1 MIPNGLVVIWKS
13 LPFLLVGMYPDGDL
27 GGLALTVIL
36 SITIGV
42 ASFALGTILGSVA
55 ALLPPPFRWLPLATM
70 VLVRGVPALAF
81 LFWFYF
87 LLPRLIGADL
97 PPLLSAGIALTLY
110 HGAYMGEDV
119 RGGLRAVS
127 TGQWEAARC
136 LGLGYLPTLF
146 LVVLPQALRAITPSL
161 VGRFINLVIYTS
173 VVSILGVLE
182 FTRAAVLV
190 NNRELLYPQY
200 IFAFTGLVYFML
212 CYAVSAVG
220 RQVERRW
227 SWTASMTGR
236 HPRSGRIPLP
246 DKVDPIAGAFS

>member
-1 MIPNGLVVIWKS
+1 MIPNGLIVIWKS
-13 LPFLLVGMYPDGDL
+13 LPFLLVGMYPEGEL

-36 SITIGV
+36 SITIGL
-42 ASFALGTILGSVA
+42 ASFGLGTILGSVA
-55 ALLPPPFRWLPLATM
+55 ALLPLPFRWFSLATM

-127 TGQWEAARC
+127 AGQWEAARC
-136 LGLGYLPTLF
+136 LGLGYSTTLL
-146 LVVLPQALRAITPSL
+146 LVVLPQALRAVTPSL
-161 VGRFINLVIYTS
+161 IGRFINLVIYTS

-200 IFAFTGLVYFML
+200 VFAFTGLVYFIL
-212 CYAVSAVG
+212 CYAVSALG
-220 RQVERRW
+220 RQMERRW
-227 SWTASMTGR
+227 SWTASASGR
-236 HPRSGRIPLP
+236 LPPSGRIPLS
-246 DKVDPIAGAFS
+246 DKINPIAGASS